1 MFHRGMLIR
10 HPPQFRIVMTAP
22 TTQPVQAARALLKHL
37 EQTFEVFRTASPLTV
52 GIDKALIARMP
63 DVDRKVLRIALG
75 LHTNSV
81 RYLKAMEKAQ
91 TRLDLDGAASGD
103 VTDEHRKHAS
113 ELLRERFKKAAEQ
126 RKEKERVEREQRQR
140 TEKLRQLTEKFSSRH

>member
-1 MFHRGMLIR
+1 
-10 HPPQFRIVMTAP
+10 MTAP
-22 TTQPVQAARALLKHL
+22 TTHPVQAARALLKHL
-37 EQTFEVFRTASPLTV
+37 EQTFQVFRTASPLSV

-63 DVDRKVLRIALG
+63 ELDRKVLRIALG

-91 TRLDLDGAASGD
+91 TRLDLDGNTAGE
-103 VTDEHRKHAS
+103 VTEEHRKHAS
-113 ELLRERFKKAAEQ
+113 DVLRERFKKAAEQ

-140 TEKLRQLTEKFSSRH
+140 AEKLRQLTEKFSPRH